1 MNFLF
6 SQEYPLDI
14 SVSHESLPG
23 GSRGYS
29 GMKTFS
35 FFTVLKKFR
44 NVTLSSLILTEGGGG
59 GGEAAEDILI
69 AIKGQAKQMIKVMM
83 CSMLVLKS

>member
-1 MNFLF
+1 
-6 SQEYPLDI
+6 
-14 SVSHESLPG
+14 
-23 GSRGYS
+23 
-29 GMKTFS
+29 MKTFS

-69 AIKGQAKQMIKVMM
+69 AIKGQAEANDKGDDVFDACAQELND
-83 CSMLVLKS
+83 CC